1 MFQGFLYYRFEL
13 FIEKV
18 FIESKSKEYFSAS

>member
-1 MFQGFLYYRFEL
+1 MFQGLLYYRFEL

-18 FIESKSKEYFSAS
+18 SMESKGKEYFSAS

>member
-1 MFQGFLYYRFEL
+1 MFQGFLHYRFKL